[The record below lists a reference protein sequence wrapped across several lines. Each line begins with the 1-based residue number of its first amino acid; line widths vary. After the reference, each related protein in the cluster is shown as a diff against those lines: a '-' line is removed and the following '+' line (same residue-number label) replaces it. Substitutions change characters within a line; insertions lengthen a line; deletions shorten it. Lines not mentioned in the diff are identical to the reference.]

1 MKTYIHLLVDEIV
14 VQDDEAI
21 IRGSYRM
28 LAHALHQMNVDSVKQ
43 VPTFMGDWR
52 ARRES
57 NPRPLAS
64 ETNTLS
70 S

>member
-1 MKTYIHLLVDEIV
+1 MNNKAATLK
-14 VQDDEAI
+14 
-21 IRGSYRM
+21 GNYRA
-28 LAHALHQMNVDSVKQ
+28 LANAATMQNLDVAQLNQ
-43 VPTFMGDWR
+43 VPTFVPNWR

-70 S
+70 N